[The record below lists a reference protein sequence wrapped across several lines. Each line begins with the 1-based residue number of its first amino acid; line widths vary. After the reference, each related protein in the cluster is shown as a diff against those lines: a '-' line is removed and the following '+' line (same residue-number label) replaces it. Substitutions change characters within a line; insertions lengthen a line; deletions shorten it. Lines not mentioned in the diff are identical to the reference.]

1 MPDYILYHAKIT
13 VLSPLHI
20 GSGRDLLNDYDY
32 AIYQGQTWRINEDTL
47 LEAQNVDDPA
57 LADRL
62 AETPPAQLLNKP
74 ADFHPG
80 SRFFRYVI
88 KGTPRATG
96 TGAQVRE
103 QLKDV
108 YARPYLPGT
117 SLKGALR
124 TAIAWVA
131 WEKLGLRP
139 ERANL
144 GRDRQFA
151 AQWYEQEIF
160 SEHSGK
166 APNRDTLRALQVGD
180 SAPVGA
186 EQLMI
191 VNVRVI
197 NRGGTLGSPIEVE
210 ALRPETIFE
219 LPIKLDLAL
228 FSEWARSKGL
238 NLQGETVLKDLPAV
252 VQRHTSARLDKEA
265 DWLGRI
271 PGADK
276 VAAFYRDM
284 RQARLGNAAFLMQL
298 GWGTGWEGKTFG
310 SHLQQNRDFM
320 EKLINDY
327 RLARGQRKPGDPFP
341 KSRRVLVQVQRAQSG
356 SVAEIPHSPLGW
368 VLVQMKAEK
377 SET

>member
-1 MPDYILYHAKIT
+1 MPDYILYHTRVT

-20 GSGRDLLNDYDY
+20 GSGRDLLNEYDY
-32 AIYQGQTWRINEDTL
+32 AIHQGQTWRINEDTL
-47 LEAQNVDDPA
+47 LEAQDVDDPA

-62 AETPPAQLLNKP
+62 AEMPPAQLLNKP
-74 ADFHPG
+74 DDFRPD

-96 TGAQVRE
+96 KGAQVRE

-108 YARPYLPGT
+108 HDQPYLPGT

-144 GRDRQFA
+144 GRNRQFA
-151 AQWYEQEIF
+151 AQWYEQEVF
-160 SEHSGK
+160 SEHSGQ
-166 APNRDTLRALQVGD
+166 APNKDTLRALQVGD
-180 SAPVGA
+180 SAPVA
-186 EQLMI
+186 ADRLMI
-191 VNVRVI
+191 VNVRVL

-210 ALRPETIFE
+210 ALRPETVFE

-238 NLQGETVLKDLPAV
+238 NLPGETVLRDLPAA

-271 PGADK
+271 PGAGK
-276 VAAFYRDM
+276 AAAFYQDM
-284 RQARLGNAAFLMQL
+284 RQARLGSAAFLIQL

-310 SHLQQNRDFM
+310 SHLQRDANFM
-320 EKLINDY
+320 ENLINDY

-341 KSRRVLVQVQRAQSG
+341 KSRRVLMQVQRDPSG
-356 SVAEIPHSPLGW
+356 RVNEIPHSPLGW
-368 VLVQMKAEK
+368 VLVEMRARK